1 VKDKR
6 LIVGVIT
13 LAIVFV
19 IEVVFSYCPSLYE
32 ILYFKGIFQG
42 IRVVHDY
49 TLGLLPVPSI
59 YLILI
64 CFIWYFF
71 RDVRAKLLSIV
82 SAVARF
88 LIWVII
94 FFYVGWGYN
103 YNQESLSSRLS
114 LEAPVLDSTYISQ
127 AFLDQTQVL
136 YALKDSMTGVTSK
149 YYFIEN
155 NIRRDQEAVLDQWN
169 IPTHG
174 KVRVRYM
181 WPGLLLHFRTSGIYI
196 PHASE
201 GHIDGGLYI
210 KQHPFTMAHEMSHG
224 YGITDESEANFV
236 AYVTCLQSDKL
247 NIVYSAELAYWRYL
261 ARYYK
266 SFHSETWKQYYNTLD
281 PRLIQDLNLINKH
294 ISKYK
299 DWMPKYRD
307 VIYDSYLKS
316 HGVKAGIRSYD
327 QMILL
332 IAAYKSKYGN
342 FRISE

>member
-1 VKDKR
+1 MKDKR
-6 LIVGVIT
+6 LKVGVIT

-19 IEVVFSYCPSLYE
+19 IEIIFSYSPYLYE
-32 ILYFKGIFQG
+32 TLYFRGLYQL

-49 TLGLLPVPSI
+49 TFGLLPVPSL
-59 YLILI
+59 YLITIYFL
-64 CFIWYFF
+64 WYFF
-71 RDVRAKLLSIV
+71 RDVKAQLKSWV

-103 YNQESLSSRLS
+103 YNQENLSSRLE
-114 LEAPVLDSTYISQ
+114 LVPPVIDSTYISE
-127 AFLDQTQVL
+127 AFLAQTELL
-136 YALKDSMTGVTSK
+136 YALKDSMTGQTSK
-149 YYFIEN
+149 YFFIEN
-155 NIRRDQEAVLDQWN
+155 GIRDHQEIVLKKWN

-174 KVRVRYM
+174 KVRVRYL
-181 WPGLLLHFRTSGIYI
+181 WPGFLLHFRTSGIFI

-201 GHIDGGLYI
+201 GHIDGGLYV

-236 AYVTCLQSDKL
+236 AYMTCLQSDKL
-247 NIVYSAELAYWRYL
+247 HIVYSAELAYWRYL
-261 ARYYK
+261 ARYYR
-266 SFHSETWKQYYNTLD
+266 SFHPETWSQVYNELD
-281 PRLIQDLNLINKH
+281 ARLIQDLNLISKH

-307 VIYDSYLKS
+307 VIYDGYLKT

-332 IAAYKSKYGN
+332 IAAYKEKYGA
-342 FRISE
+342 FKMTG